1 MLSAAM
7 SCGAGVQVCGVLA
20 LMTGLGSG
28 MQNVT
33 GGAVYGHPTPV
44 VHGLWP
50 QTPPFGDSACVA
62 PSAGASN
69 ATRVYPCY
77 QCARPS
83 PGVVDTNCSGV
94 PHHSPSEFQ
103 DHEWSKHGVC
113 AGVRDAQDYLTQVC
127 TLAAPPLRVLSAA
140 RSAGTTSLD
149 RFKAL
154 LEVNLTLALTLAL
167 ALTRTRTRTNP
178 EPRTLTCS
186 RRRPPSASKSSPRT
200 RPPQSSIY
208 RHARCPAACGYSRPP
223 PASAPR
229 AAASTTR
236 HALLLPLILL
246 LLLLLLLLIGPSV
259 TRVTSFLSKCAC
271 RVSIL
276 PTGIV
281 TPTLVSIIYM

>member
-1 MLSAAM
+1 MGGQSVREARCVPDLASLSKLARAARDSEACRRLRPLPAQMLNAAM
-7 SCGAGVQVCGVLA
+7 SCGAGVEVCGVLA

-113 AGVRDAQDYLTQVC
+113 AGVRDAQDYLTQIC

-154 LEVNLTLALTLAL
+154 LEVNLAL
-167 ALTRTRTRTNP
+167 ALTRTRT
-178 EPRTLTCS
+178 
-186 RRRPPSASKSSPRT
+186 
-200 RPPQSSIY
+200 
-208 RHARCPAACGYSRPP
+208 
-223 PASAPR
+223 
-229 AAASTTR
+229 
-236 HALLLPLILL
+236 LPL
-246 LLLLLLLLIGPSV
+246 
-259 TRVTSFLSKCAC
+259 T
-271 RVSIL
+271 L
-276 PTGIV
+276 PL
-281 TPTLVSIIYM
+281 PLPLTLPLPLPLPKP

>member
-7 SCGAGVQVCGVLA
+7 SCGAGVEVCGVLA

-94 PHHSPSEFQ
+94 PYHSPSEFQ

-113 AGVRDAQDYLTQVC
+113 AGVRDAQDYLTQIC

-167 ALTRTRTRTNP
+167 TLDLVLALTRTRTRT
-178 EPRTLTCS
+178 
-186 RRRPPSASKSSPRT
+186 RPN
-200 RPPQSSIY
+200 
-208 RHARCPAACGYSRPP
+208 H
-223 PASAPR
+223 
-229 AAASTTR
+229 
-236 HALLLPLILL
+236 
-246 LLLLLLLLIGPSV
+246 
-259 TRVTSFLSKCAC
+259 
-271 RVSIL
+271 
-276 PTGIV
+276 
-281 TPTLVSIIYM
+281 

>member
-1 MLSAAM
+1 MHADAQTAALGGARAAVVFRICVPLQTCQGGARLSEACRRLRPLPAQMLNAAM
-7 SCGAGVQVCGVLA
+7 SCGAGVEVCGVLA

-167 ALTRTRTRTNP
+167 DLVLALTRTRTRTRTNP
-178 EPRTLTCS
+178 
-186 RRRPPSASKSSPRT
+186 
-200 RPPQSSIY
+200 
-208 RHARCPAACGYSRPP
+208 
-223 PASAPR
+223 
-229 AAASTTR
+229 
-236 HALLLPLILL
+236 
-246 LLLLLLLLIGPSV
+246 
-259 TRVTSFLSKCAC
+259 
-271 RVSIL
+271 
-276 PTGIV
+276 
-281 TPTLVSIIYM
+281 